1 MSLAGPIRA
10 FTATSLKIVVE
21 QVSRDTET
29 LVSSPLGSW
38 IQLTRSSR
46 DAQKSSAN
54 PRIAYFA
61 KTSPRAPKTCSCRP
75 EGDGGVPQPYKARE
89 TSFGKV
95 VKQPSV
101 VSNPS
106 HNQIQNKSKLV
117 IEKPTILRCSRMPPP
132 RDFGGGSMNVM
143 MA

>member
-38 IQLTRSSR
+38 IQLTRSSGE
-46 DAQKSSAN
+46 AIKSAAN

-61 KTSPRAPKTCSCRP
+61 KTSHRAPKTPWTRP
-75 EGDGGVPQPYKARE
+75 EGDRGVPQPYEARE

-95 VKQPSV
+95 VKQPYV

-117 IEKPTILRCSRMPPP
+117 TEKSTFFSRTHDIPSTSH
-132 RDFGGGSMNVM
+132 FNSGSMRDL
-143 MA
+143 

>member
-29 LVSSPLGSW
+29 LVSSPLGDR
-38 IQLTRSSR
+38 IQPTRTSG
-46 DAQKSSAN
+46 DAQISAAN

-61 KTSPRAPKTCSCRP
+61 KTSHRAPKTSAARP
-75 EGDGGVPQPYKARE
+75 EGDRGVPQPYTARI

-101 VSNPS
+101 VFNPS
-106 HNQIQNKSKLV
+106 HNQIQNKNKIVTEKRHPRKYFSVTREKSYPMPSVSRV
-117 IEKPTILRCSRMPPP
+117 I
-132 RDFGGGSMNVM
+132 
-143 MA
+143 

>member
-46 DAQKSSAN
+46 DAQKSTAN

-61 KTSPRAPKTCSCRP
+61 KTSHRAPKTSARRP
-75 EGDGGVPQPYKARE
+75 EGDRGVPQPYKARE

-95 VKQPSV
+95 VIQPSV
-101 VSNPS
+101 VFNPS
-106 HNQIQNKSKLV
+106 HNQIQNKNKIV
-117 IEKPTILRCSRMPPP
+117 TEKSDLKKKIVTKVFPG
-132 RDFGGGSMNVM
+132 DFSMLTS
-143 MA
+143 